1 MYIGA
6 VIVTIAAWFIGLI
19 LDANVSQDMLG
30 FLELRTL
37 FPILTMGVFI
47 LKAINDKNS
56 K

>member
-1 MYIGA
+1 MYIVA
-6 VIVTIAAWFIGLI
+6 IISTLVAWFIGLV
-19 LDANVSQDMLG
+19 LDANISQDMLG

-37 FPILTMGVFI
+37 FPILTMGVFV